1 MGLTCRDVMVSRDHQ
16 KTIHPD
22 ASVADAYAIFK
33 ETRIRFLPVV
43 DDAGV
48 YLGVFT
54 SPTLMR
60 MLLPQAVTI
69 GRSESAMAAMPNLG
83 FMSLSQENFEE
94 RVATLKNERVVDN
107 MSNPDNIPVAHP
119 DDPILHG
126 IFMIYKF
133 KRHLMLLE
141 PGTNKFVGTVSANSV
156 LDHTPS

>member
-1 MGLTCRDVMVSRDHQ
+1 MGLTCRDVMVPHEHQ

-22 ASVADAYAIFK
+22 ASVAEAYAIFK

-43 DDAGV
+43 KDDGT

-69 GRSESAMAAMPNLG
+69 GRSDSDMSAMQNIG

-94 RVATLKNERVVDN
+94 RVASFKDEHVVDN
-107 MSNPDNIPVAHP
+107 MSNPDNIPVASP
-119 DDPILHG
+119 EDPILHG

-141 PGTNKFVGTVSANSV
+141 TGTQKFVGTVSANSV
-156 LDHTPS
+156 LDHTPL